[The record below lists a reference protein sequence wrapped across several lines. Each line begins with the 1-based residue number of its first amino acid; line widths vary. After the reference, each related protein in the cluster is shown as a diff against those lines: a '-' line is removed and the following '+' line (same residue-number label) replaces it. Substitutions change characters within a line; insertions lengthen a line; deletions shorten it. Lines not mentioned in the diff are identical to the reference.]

1 MFRMLL
7 QTNTHVFWST
17 LAEGHVG
24 SFQND
29 CSILI
34 AKQNSL
40 NSNFKNKTL

>member
-7 QTNTHVFWST
+7 QTNTHVFWNT